1 MIENSEK
8 IVRCFKILFLIGMG
22 LVIASFFS
30 DWYYY
35 AYIINGTTMIWG
47 YNIIAGWNCLSNNSE
62 NYLGIVE
69 IDMIILSLYMF
80 IFILA
85 AISFIY
91 ISLEHPLFSKKDFY
105 NKVKTLNYIFPVYLG
120 FNLVILA
127 LFLFSLFQANFYFPF
142 LKLYII
148 SENSETLYYYWLGP
162 GCILHTISF
171 IFMFPFST
179 IVLQIPRKFKLKEN
193 DIEIDNIIEECSKK
207 IDFDK
212 IIMKERIKKDTT
224 FNRSSNGKLQ
234 KGKFNLDNIRLES
247 ES

>member
-8 IVRCFKILFLIGMG
+8 IVRCFKILFFIGMG

-30 DWYYY
+30 EWYYY

-47 YNIIAGWNCLSNNSE
+47 YNIIIGWNSLTNNSE
-62 NYLGIVE
+62 NYPGIVE

-91 ISLEHPLFSKKDFY
+91 ISLERPLFSRKDFY

-120 FNLVILA
+120 FNLIILA

-142 LKLYII
+142 LKLYIV
-148 SENSETLYYYWLGP
+148 SEDSETLYWLGP
-162 GCILHTISF
+162 GCILHMISF
-171 IFMFPFST
+171 IIMFPFST
-179 IVLQIPRKFKLKEN
+179 AVLQIPRKFKLKEN
-193 DIEIDNIIEECSKK
+193 KIEIDEIIAISSRK
-207 IDFDK
+207 IDFEK

-224 FNRSSNGKLQ
+224 FNQSSNGKFQ
-234 KGKFNLDNIRLES
+234 KEKFNLDNIRLES

>member
-8 IVRCFKILFLIGMG
+8 IVRCFKILYIIGIV

-30 DWYYY
+30 EWYYY
-35 AYIINGTTMIWG
+35 AYIINETTIWG
-47 YNIIAGWNCLSNNSE
+47 YNIVIGWNCLTNNSKGCP
-62 NYLGIVE
+62 GIVE
-69 IDMIILSLYMF
+69 IDVVVLSLYVF
-80 IFILA
+80 IFVFS
-85 AISFIY
+85 AISFFY
-91 ISLEHPLFSKKDFY
+91 ISLEHPLFFSKKDFY
-105 NKVKTLNYIFPVYLG
+105 NKVKTLNYIFPANLG
-120 FNLVILA
+120 FNLIILA
-127 LFLFSLFQANFYFPF
+127 LFLFNLFQANFYFPF

-162 GCILHTISF
+162 GCILHIISF
-171 IFMFPFST
+171 IFMFPFSA

-193 DIEIDNIIEECSKK
+193 KVEIDKVIEESTKK

-234 KGKFNLDNIRLES
+234 KGKFNLDNIMLGE
-247 ES
+247 